1 MRSSEFV
8 IRNLGLLA
16 VGKVMAITWVS
27 TRLRGEIVGNSLLAG
42 SEGRLAKGE
51 NRLGVRGRG
60 PRGPIG
66 QAF

>member
-42 SEGRLAKGE
+42 SEGRLVKGE

-60 PRGPIG
+60 LRGPIE